1 MSFETTAVFAFA
13 FLLLALAPGAG
24 LAAILSRTLGSGL
37 NSGLAVTT
45 GLVVG
50 DFIFLG
56 VAMAG
61 LSAIAAAIGP
71 LFQLVK
77 YAGAAYLMWLG
88 YRAFRAASKPIEIEV
103 RKGTALWRDVGLGL
117 LVTVGNPKPILF
129 YGALLPTLL
138 DVRSIGWSDYLVMS
152 GVVVGISYA
161 VYGGYMLLL
170 ERTRRFLTSDL
181 ATKRLNQATGTML
194 FGSGILVATR

>member
-1 MSFETTAVFAFA
+1 M
-13 FLLLALAPGAG
+13 
-24 LAAILSRTLGSGL
+24 
-37 NSGLAVTT
+37 TT

-71 LFQLVK
+71 LFQVVK
-77 YAGAAYLMWLG
+77 YAGAAYLIWLG

-138 DVRSIGWSDYLVMS
+138 DIRSIGLSDYLVMS
-152 GVVVGISYA
+152 GVVIGISYA

-170 ERTRRFLTSDL
+170 ERTRRFLISER

-194 FGSGILVATR
+194 IGSGILVATR

>member
-1 MSFETTAVFAFA
+1 MSLETTAVFAFA
-13 FLLLALAPGAG
+13 FFLLALAPGAG

-71 LFQLVK
+71 LFQVVK

-88 YRAFRAASKPIEIEV
+88 YRAFRAGPNRSRSRCGRERRCGV
-103 RKGTALWRDVGLGL
+103 MWALVC
-117 LVTVGNPKPILF
+117 
-129 YGALLPTLL
+129 
-138 DVRSIGWSDYLVMS
+138 S
-152 GVVVGISYA
+152 
-161 VYGGYMLLL
+161 
-170 ERTRRFLTSDL
+170 
-181 ATKRLNQATGTML
+181 
-194 FGSGILVATR
+194 